1 MIQSDQYKLPFYH
14 LYEIIYQFRHSTI
27 NLLEQNNFLSL
38 ADCLQ
43 MIKQLSSNDNYLTN
57 DFLENA
63 EHVLK
68 DTIKILQTCI
78 STFQTRINEYQ
89 IKELVKEPETMS
101 SIDHQQ
107 SSFVI
112 EQQESVI
119 IDLTIKY
126 EHLTSILNQVKIKNE
141 VESK

>member
-1 MIQSDQYKLPFYH
+1 MIQSDQYKLPFFH